1 MASNGGETMNR
12 FAEDLIN
19 ALREALAHAKGA
31 DNCIEHRIGD
41 ADGQTNAATFFA
53 ARSDDGNAEAAIDL
67 LRNAP
72 DIEPEAEDRI
82 T

>member
-1 MASNGGETMNR
+1 MNR

-19 ALREALAHAKGA
+19 ALRAVLDHAKGA
-31 DNCIEHRIGD
+31 GNRIEHRIGD
-41 ADGQTNAATFFA
+41 ADGQASAANFFV
-53 ARSDDGNAEAAIDL
+53 ARGEDGNSKAAIEL

-72 DIEPEAEDRI
+72 DVEPEPEDRI